1 MNIYIYGN
9 SDFKR
14 EINNLLERANIK
26 FRLDD
31 NSSIVELNSL
41 DELKDA
47 IEENPENIYLIDD
60 SKIIKKKSLNS
71 KFKFLKP
78 KDGIE
83 QEYLLD
89 HGIGDMSVD
98 SLEELTTHIIRKLES
113 NPRSMIDDGVE
124 DSIRD
129 IVSEAYEDDKEYE
142 LDDELSSLLTHI
154 DPNEEPEDMDE
165 FFKQSPDLDDNE
177 IATSSKDYF
186 DDYLNEEEKPLT
198 YAEVKPTVEQDM
210 HDFDDEF
217 LKNLDNNEF
226 ENEDLS
232 DLDELMNL
240 PLDDYEKQLNEASIS
255 DDIQDELLNALDEQ
269 NASEEDLSD
278 LDELMNLPI
287 QSFNEEKSD
296 IISNDDL
303 NEKINTIK
311 ESFKGENMANEFSE
325 LDQLNE
331 NDILSALEGL
341 TDNIT
346 PSNSMPAK
354 EKIAPVQTSNS
365 ETITLDKSS
374 TEELVGLIHKLL
386 NNKTLEITI
395 KIKD

>member
-1 MNIYIYGN
+1 
-9 SDFKR
+9 
-14 EINNLLERANIK
+14 
-26 FRLDD
+26 
-31 NSSIVELNSL
+31 
-41 DELKDA
+41 
-47 IEENPENIYLIDD
+47 
-60 SKIIKKKSLNS
+60 
-71 KFKFLKP
+71 
-78 KDGIE
+78 
-83 QEYLLD
+83 
-89 HGIGDMSVD
+89 
-98 SLEELTTHIIRKLES
+98 
-113 NPRSMIDDGVE
+113 
-124 DSIRD
+124 
-129 IVSEAYEDDKEYE
+129 
-142 LDDELSSLLTHI
+142 
-154 DPNEEPEDMDE
+154 
-165 FFKQSPDLDDNE
+165 
-177 IATSSKDYF
+177 
-186 DDYLNEEEKPLT
+186 
-198 YAEVKPTVEQDM
+198 M

-296 IISNDDL
+296 IISNDNL

>member
-14 EINNLLERANIK
+14 EINNLLEHANIK

-31 NSSIVELNSL
+31 DSSIVELNSL

-98 SLEELTTHIIRKLES
+98 SLEELTTHIIRKLET
-113 NPRSMIDDGVE
+113 NPRNMIDEGVE

-129 IVSEAYEDDKEYE
+129 IVSEAYEDEKAYE

-165 FFKQSPDLDDNE
+165 FFKRSPDLDDNE
-177 IATSSKDYF
+177 ISTSSKDYF
-186 DDYLNEEEKPLT
+186 DDYLNENEKPLT
-198 YAEVKPTVEQDM
+198 YDEIRPTIEQNM
-210 HDFDDEF
+210 SDFDDEF
-217 LKNLDNNEF
+217 LKSLENDEF
-226 ENEDLS
+226 ENKD
-232 DLDELMNL
+232 
-240 PLDDYEKQLNEASIS
+240 LDDYEEKLNQESIS
-255 DDIQDELLNALDEQ
+255 DEIQDELFNALDEQ

-278 LDELMNLPI
+278 LDELMNLPM
-287 QSFNEEKSD
+287 QSLNEEKSD
-296 IISNDDL
+296 IISSDDL

-354 EKIAPVQTSNS
+354 GKIAPVQTSDS